1 MPLKYEIDSLDGL
14 GEAVTGFYEKT
25 DSGKFRLKV
34 EGIEDVSGLKKQ
46 RDELLAEKKEAQRKA
61 KESEEAA
68 RLAAE
73 EAARKSG
80 DVDSLDKS
88 WQKKHNDALAAKEA
102 ELGTVKGT
110 LNKILVDNVAVQL
123 ATDLALQGSAA
134 LLIPHIK
141 SRLEVDMSSGEPK
154 TVVLGPDG
162 KRSALTLE
170 ELKAEFAGNPA
181 FAPVI
186 AGSKA
191 SGGGASGS
199 GGGGGAVKT
208 VTRAQFDSMSQK
220 ERLEHS
226 RSGGKVTD

>member
-1 MPLKYEIDSLDGL
+1 MLKYEIDSLDGL

-34 EGIEDVSGLKKQ
+34 EGIEDVSGLKRKNE
-46 RDELLAEKKEAQRKA
+46 ELLAEKRAAADARKQA
-61 KESEEAA
+61 EESA

-73 EAARKSG
+73 EAARKTG
-80 DVDSLDKS
+80 DVESLDKS
-88 WQKKHNDALAAKEA
+88 WQKKHADALAAKEA

-110 LNKILVDNVAVQL
+110 LNKLLVDNVAVQL
-123 ATDLALQGSAA
+123 ATELAVQGSSA

-141 SRLEVDMSSGEPK
+141 SRLEVDTSSGEPK

-162 KRSALTLE
+162 KRSALTVE
-170 ELKAEFAGNPA
+170 ELKAELAANPA

-191 SGGGASGS
+191 TGGGASGT
-199 GGGGGAVKT
+199 GGGGGAAKT
-208 VTRAQFDSMSQK
+208 IARPQFDRMEAA
-220 ERLEHS
+220 ERSNFLK
-226 RSGGKVTD
+226 SGGKVI

>member
-1 MPLKYEIDSLDGL
+1 MSLKYEIDSLDGL

-34 EGIEDVSGLKKQ
+34 EGIEDVSGLKRKNE
-46 RDELLAEKKEAQRKA
+46 ELLAEKRAAADARKQA
-61 KESEEAA
+61 EESA
-68 RLAAE
+68 RIAAE

-80 DVDSLDKS
+80 DVESLDKS
-88 WQKKHNDALAAKEA
+88 WQKKHADALAAKEA

-110 LNKILVDNVAVQL
+110 LNKLLVDNVAVQL
-123 ATDLALQGSAA
+123 ATELAVQGSSA

-141 SRLEVDMSSGEPK
+141 SRLEVDTSSGEPK

-162 KRSALTLE
+162 KRSALTIE
-170 ELKAEFAGNPA
+170 ELKAELAANPA

-191 SGGGASGS
+191 TGGGASGT
-199 GGGGGAVKT
+199 GGGGGAAKT
-208 VTRAQFDSMSQK
+208 IARPQFDRMGAA
-220 ERLEHS
+220 ERSNFLK
-226 RSGGKVTD
+226 SGGKVI

>member
-1 MPLKYEIDSLDGL
+1 MSLKYEIDSLDGL

-34 EGIEDVSGLKKQ
+34 EGIEDVSGLKRKNE
-46 RDELLAEKKEAQRKA
+46 ELLAEKRAAADARKQA
-61 KESEEAA
+61 EESA
-68 RLAAE
+68 RIAAE

-80 DVDSLDKS
+80 DVESLDKS
-88 WQKKHNDALAAKEA
+88 WQKKHAEALAAKEA

-110 LNKILVDNVAVQL
+110 LNKLLVDNVAVQL
-123 ATDLALQGSAA
+123 ATELAVQGSSA

-141 SRLEVDMSSGEPK
+141 SRLEVDTSSGEPK

-162 KRSALTLE
+162 KRSALTIE
-170 ELKAEFAGNPA
+170 ELKAELAADPA

-191 SGGGASGS
+191 TGGGASGT
-199 GGGGGAVKT
+199 GGGGGAAKT
-208 VTRAQFDSMSQK
+208 VSRARFTELSPGEQM
-220 ERLEHS
+220 EHI
-226 RSGGKVTD
+226 RAGGKVA

>member
-1 MPLKYEIDSLDGL
+1 MLKYEIDSLDGL

-34 EGIEDVSGLKKQ
+34 EGIEDVSGLKRKNE
-46 RDELLAEKKEAQRKA
+46 ELLAEKRAAADARKQA
-61 KESEEAA
+61 EESA
-68 RLAAE
+68 RIAAE

-80 DVDSLDKS
+80 DVESLDKS
-88 WQKKHNDALAAKEA
+88 WQKKHADALAAKEA

-110 LNKILVDNVAVQL
+110 LNKLLVDNVAVQL
-123 ATDLALQGSAA
+123 ATELAVQGSSA

-141 SRLEVDMSSGEPK
+141 SRLEVDTSSGEPK

-162 KRSALTLE
+162 KRSALTIE
-170 ELKAEFAGNPA
+170 ELKAELAANPA

-191 SGGGASGS
+191 TGGGASGT
-199 GGGGGAVKT
+199 GGGGGAAKT
-208 VTRAQFDSMSQK
+208 IARPQFDRMEAA
-220 ERLEHS
+220 ERSNFLK
-226 RSGGKVTD
+226 SGGKVI